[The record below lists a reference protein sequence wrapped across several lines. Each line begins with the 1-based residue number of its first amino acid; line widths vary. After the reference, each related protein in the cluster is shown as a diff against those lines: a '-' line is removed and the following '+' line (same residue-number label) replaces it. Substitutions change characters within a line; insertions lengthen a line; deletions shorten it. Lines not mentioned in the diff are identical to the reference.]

1 MASGK
6 TVGSLYLSL
15 GLDISELEQ
24 GFALADRTVSQTI
37 SRFNSEAKQIRLQA
51 DIDTANAETGL
62 EKLRV
67 QFDSLGKQIDIA
79 RQKELL
85 LMRDLEATR
94 KSFGAD
100 NALTS
105 KAQTA
110 LLAQQKQTAL
120 LMARQR
126 ELKSALESSSSAMA
140 RFGDAAMAARG
151 GAMGLANYISMLVPE
166 LAAVTAVLTAGLGL
180 AAITKDAA
188 EAAAS
193 IGDLGDQL
201 GIGTEAAAK
210 LQGTLKAAGVETEGF
225 VGFITKLDKS
235 VKSAGESGNEVTRT
249 LARFGVTLT
258 DDTGKLV
265 DYNEQLRRLSE
276 AYQNAKASGNVE
288 DFFAGIGARG
298 AAYRDLLNKF
308 EEYSRRG
315 GDMYGAGIKGAAAEA
330 MNVTDALSEVG
341 EKLETL
347 KQAFGA
353 AFIPIVS
360 EALQPVIESLKTIK
374 SLMDENTDAVS
385 AFARA
390 VYEMST
396 FNPITAGLKG
406 RNYLAGLFGGEED
419 TAAEAGKAA
428 AVAEATQ
435 RANARRVEQA
445 QREAKAAADAELK
458 AQKENAEAI
467 AAIWRKA
474 TGSKLENDLAAID
487 ARMKKELEAAN
498 LTEQAKARIQERYAA
513 ERQAAILKAS
523 QEVERMDRELS
534 DSIAKQTKGELE
546 NALRDIDRQA
556 EATRKKYLDL
566 YGSVS
571 AKTDELIQRNAELQR
586 QNAVQSRADKAIT
599 SEKKYWDLFQQA
611 LNGGMVSE
619 TFRNGLKMYT
629 MTGDM
634 SQQDRLKV
642 AEDAIRKLMLKERG
656 IESANVKTSEL
667 QMFDSIM
674 KKMQGGGL
682 ANVIDDAG
690 IMGEKVATAVSTSLQ
705 GVTEQMTAGMNAGLA
720 PALDRLTAQDGQYQ
734 TAALGQYE
742 AIRQSVDA
750 LAARMGD
757 REAVAPVITVQID
770 SAVTEDSASMTRL
783 ADTVADRI
791 NEVLVRYIGDG
802 SSGGGRNT
810 Y

>member
-24 GFALADRTVSQTI
+24 GFALADRTVSQAI
-37 SRFNSEAKQIRLQA
+37 SKFNSEAKQVRLQA
-51 DIDTANAETGL
+51 DIDTANAETSL
-62 EKLRV
+62 DKLRV

-85 LMRDLEATR
+85 LLRDLEAT
-94 KSFGAD
+94 KKAFGSDSAM
-100 NALTS
+100 TS
-105 KAQTA
+105 RAQTS
-110 LLAQQKQTAL
+110 LLQQQKQTAL
-120 LMARQR
+120 LLARQR
-126 ELKSALESSSSAMA
+126 ELKAALDSSSSAMA

-151 GAMGLANYISMLVPE
+151 GVMGLANYISMLAPE
-166 LAAVTAVLTAGLGL
+166 LAAVSVALTAGLGL
-180 AAITKDAA
+180 AALTKDAA

-201 GIGTEAAAK
+201 GIGTEAAAQLK
-210 LQGTLKAAGVETEGF
+210 GTLEAAGVETEGF
-225 VGFITKLDKS
+225 VGFLTKLDKS
-235 VKSAGESGNEVTRT
+235 IKTAGENGNEVTRT
-249 LARFGVTLT
+249 LARFGVSLT

-265 DYNEQLRRLSE
+265 DYNEQLRRLAD

-315 GDMYGAGIKGAAAEA
+315 GDMYSVGLKGVADEAMQATDAMKELDEKLKTLKLAFAAAF
-330 MNVTDALSEVG
+330 V
-341 EKLETL
+341 
-347 KQAFGA
+347 
-353 AFIPIVS
+353 PIVN
-360 EALQPVIESLKTIK
+360 EVLPPLIESLKNIK
-374 SLMDENTDAVS
+374 DLMDENTGAVS

-390 VYEMST
+390 VYEMAT
-396 FNPITAGLKG
+396 FNPVTAGLKG
-406 RNYLAGLFGGEED
+406 RNYLSEMFGGD
-419 TAAEAGKAA
+419 DDSADIDKAAKAA
-428 AVAEATQ
+428 A
-435 RANARRVEQA
+435 ARREAEGRAAEQA

-458 AQKENAEAI
+458 AQKENAEAV

-513 ERQAAILKAS
+513 ERQVAIMKAS

-534 DSIAKQTKGELE
+534 DNIAKQTRGELE

-571 AKTDELIQRNAELQR
+571 AKTDELIQKNADLQR
-586 QNAVQSRADKAIT
+586 QNAVQQRADKALT
-599 SEKKYWDLFQQA
+599 SEKKYWDIFMKAMQGQITGF
-611 LNGGMVSE
+611 NGG
-619 TFRNGLKMYT
+619 FKMFD

-634 SQQDRLKV
+634 DKRLKA
-642 AEDAIRKLMLKERG
+642 AEEAIRAEMLKSRG
-656 IESANVKTSEL
+656 IRDANVKTSDL
-667 QMFDSIM
+667 QMFDALM
-674 KKMQGGGL
+674 KRVQGGGL
-682 ANVIDDAG
+682 ANVVDDAG
-690 IMGEKVATAVSTSLQ
+690 IMGEKVAAAVSTSLQ
-705 GVTEQMTAGMNAGLA
+705 GVTDSMAQGMNAGLA
-720 PALDRLTAQDGQYQ
+720 PALDKMSAQDGQYQ
-734 TAALGQYE
+734 SAALSQYE
-742 AIRQSVDA
+742 SIRQAVDN
-750 LAARMGD
+750 LAARMEKKD
-757 REAVAPVITVQID
+757 TLAPTITVQID

-783 ADTVADRI
+783 ADSVADRI
-791 NEVLVRYIGDG
+791 NEVLVRYIGD
-802 SSGGGRNT
+802 SHGGTNT

>member
-24 GFALADRTVSQTI
+24 GFALADRTVSQAI
-37 SRFNSEAKQIRLQA
+37 SRFNSEAKQVRLQA

-62 EKLRV
+62 DKLRV

-94 KSFGAD
+94 KSFGSD

-110 LLAQQKQTAL
+110 LLSQQKQTAL

-126 ELKSALESSSSAMA
+126 ELKAALESSSSAMA

-151 GAMGLANYISMLVPE
+151 GVMGLTNYISMLAPE
-166 LAAVTAVLTAGLGL
+166 LAAVSVALTAGLGL

-235 VKSAGESGNEVTRT
+235 VKTAGESGNEVTRT
-249 LARFGVTLT
+249 LARFGVSLT

-276 AYQNAKASGNVE
+276 AYKNAKASGNVE

-315 GDMYGAGIKGAAAEA
+315 GDMYGAGIKGAASDA

-374 SLMDENTDAVS
+374 DLMDENTTAVS

-396 FNPITAGLKG
+396 FNPITAGFKG
-406 RNYLAGLFGGEED
+406 RNYLTEMFGGGD
-419 TAAEAGKAA
+419 NTADIDKAAKTAA
-428 AVAEATQ
+428 
-435 RANARRVEQA
+435 ARREAEGRVAEQA
-445 QREAKAAADAELK
+445 QRDAKAAADAELK
-458 AQKENAEAI
+458 AQRENAEAI

-513 ERQAAILKAS
+513 ERQVAILKAS

-571 AKTDELIQRNAELQR
+571 EKTDELIQRNAELQR

-611 LNGGMVSE
+611 MNGGMVSE

-656 IESANVKTSEL
+656 IESANVKTSDL
-667 QMFDSIM
+667 QAFDALM
-674 KKMQGGGL
+674 KRVQGGGL

-705 GVTEQMTAGMNAGLA
+705 GVTEQMAAGMNAGLA

-734 TAALGQYE
+734 SAALSQYE
-742 AIRQSVDA
+742 SIRQAVDN
-750 LAARMGD
+750 LAARMD
-757 REAVAPVITVQID
+757 KREAAAPVITVQIE

-802 SSGGGRNT
+802 GSSGRNT